1 MACIALKIPVAWP
14 AIDWTRRAAEYISIS
29 GFGHVPRGRS
39 CMFLPAASSSCLFLE
54 LGRVGDK
61 YVARNT
67 PSCRYFLLRK
77 EWRVYIMWVIWK
89 YFARGISFLI
99 YAFLAKELVRLIRFS
114 EILFSYI
121 RSTRTYLCIVTI
133 LVCKN
138 WGVVTKL
145 IQFTEETFEMLFR
158 RISNH

>member
-54 LGRVGDK
+54 LGRVGNK

-114 EILFSYI
+114 NFIFIHSLNTNVSLYCNDPPCVQKLRCCNKADPIYGRNFWNVI
-121 RSTRTYLCIVTI
+121 P
-133 LVCKN
+133 KN
-138 WGVVTKL
+138 
-145 IQFTEETFEMLFR
+145 I
-158 RISNH
+158 